1 MCCGCGVV
9 CWSSRRRV
17 SLSSRRD
24 HRRILPSLY
33 EVSWRE
39 GWVRKDPARP
49 TARSTDRLPYRP
61 PLRAR
66 VALVARSAKSTR
78 GVLRPCETTKTALP
92 GSRAPARAR
101 HALCMSSG
109 RRRRGCARP
118 PCSDLR
124 SNGSQFVSIH
134 GRRID
139 DNHRDMTRRVR
150 APGWRSQAPT
160 IRGRCAYDGFECRK
174 RRSGVLWGCRVLTR
188 TLGGT
193 LAKGHFHLIGG
204 QSGLVNYRR
213 RVVSTGSDE
222 CEVSETIC
230 RS

>member
-1 MCCGCGVV
+1 MSPCRVLPLVV
-9 CWSSRRRV
+9 ASLSRRVAIIAGYFSHCMRFLGARRGSERAPRV
-17 SLSSRRD
+17 RPLDRPTDYLTDRRCARASLS
-24 HRRILPSLY
+24 
-33 EVSWRE
+33 W
-39 GWVRKDPARP
+39 
-49 TARSTDRLPYRP
+49 
-61 PLRAR
+61 
-66 VALVARSAKSTR
+66 RSAKSTR
-78 GVLRPCETTKTALP
+78 GVLRPCETTKTAFP

-101 HALCMSSG
+101 RALCMSSG

-124 SNGSQFVSIH
+124 SHGSQFVSIH

>member
-1 MCCGCGVV
+1 MRMRVLARVV
-9 CWSSRRRV
+9 KMVAATDGTAIAIARLLRDRFSDVAVSCVAASCVGPLVVASLSRRVAIIAGYFSHCMRFLGGRGGSERAPRV
-17 SLSSRRD
+17 RPLDRPTDYLTDRRCARASLS
-24 HRRILPSLY
+24 
-33 EVSWRE
+33 W
-39 GWVRKDPARP
+39 
-49 TARSTDRLPYRP
+49 
-61 PLRAR
+61 
-66 VALVARSAKSTR
+66 RSAKSTR
-78 GVLRPCETTKTALP
+78 GVLRPCETTKTAFP

-160 IRGRCAYDGFECRK
+160 IRGRCA
-174 RRSGVLWGCRVLTR
+174 
-188 TLGGT
+188 
-193 LAKGHFHLIGG
+193 
-204 QSGLVNYRR
+204 
-213 RVVSTGSDE
+213 
-222 CEVSETIC
+222 
-230 RS
+230 

>member
-1 MCCGCGVV
+1 MHRHRHREA
-9 CWSSRRRV
+9 SSRSLSDVAVSCVAASCVGPLVVASLSRRV
-17 SLSSRRD
+17 AIIAGYFRRCTRFLGGRGGSERTPRVRPLDRPTDYLTDRRCARASLS
-24 HRRILPSLY
+24 
-33 EVSWRE
+33 W
-39 GWVRKDPARP
+39 
-49 TARSTDRLPYRP
+49 
-61 PLRAR
+61 
-66 VALVARSAKSTR
+66 RSAKSTR
-78 GVLRPCETTKTALP
+78 GVLRPCETTKTAFP

-160 IRGRCAYDGFECRK
+160 IRGRCA
-174 RRSGVLWGCRVLTR
+174 
-188 TLGGT
+188 
-193 LAKGHFHLIGG
+193 
-204 QSGLVNYRR
+204 
-213 RVVSTGSDE
+213 
-222 CEVSETIC
+222 
-230 RS
+230 